1 MTKLQAQRNFVLDNR
16 LLYGFTHNTK
26 ETIQAI
32 RYMRGETSLP
42 EGAWPFIS
50 SEPLRESNPATAQ
63 PADSRYVVEISST
76 KVLELDG
83 KYLQLVRFKEAL
95 NFCPELLKIF
105 FDHASREALA
115 KRRAALQE
123 APSFSHVPEHV
134 QHALTHTVMHVQNA
148 QEILDD
154 LKTIQ
159 QLLGGTFV
167 LVTHCNA
174 INAEGQPIADRAQM
188 VETVKLAASTLGIPA
203 IEPGAL
209 LAHFGQSRG
218 MPDEGRDTAH
228 YTPAFAKLVGRAIC
242 EKLLGTAD
250 QNPVASTEPLD
261 WKQCIERAKASAR
274 ELEWDNAL
282 LLTNRAIELKNGS
295 PTAYVL
301 RARAVTA
308 LDQTDDILD
317 AWSIALSIDSNRS
330 AYILR
335 QAAEGAMEVGEY
347 DKARDWAA
355 ESLDKESDE
364 KTALL
369 LGRIHSKLGQNAQAE
384 QAFRK
389 YAAGDAVRALRFAS
403 RAHTPLA
410 DAANMV
416 NALASTPGVDQA
428 GLDSARAAVLK
439 RATREVK
446 RTGRV
451 GALLPTLSAFYAL
464 QSLPQ
469 DTQEDQDDQIN
480 QAYRRLLK
488 AYETYPEYQNSTE
501 TVALLGRLAP
511 LEATPG
517 AGACAR
523 RHRMLAAPGRLR
535 AAGRTRDRRAGRGET
550 VAARRPP
557 GRRARLCAVVAKRRH
572 GPEHRARPYRQV
584 PARAGPQL
592 PQMPDGRAPAGRRG
606 RPQWHPVDRS
616 VLSGADLAAAFA
628 RGCAQARV
636 PGAPLELHQRRRRHR
651 QRPARDPDLADGPR
665 GQYRAGHAQPEE
677 RQRRGKPPHPGPF
690 PAEQPGLIRDEKK
703 PEPEAPVFLCGQ
715 GGGHCS
721 RLRSIQAFFS
731 CTSRRWVSRSA
742 VGWSLAAS
750 AFSKAARAV
759 LATDSFAVTSKRTIS
774 RASGTDSGSEIDD
787 SLLNSR

>member
-1 MTKLQAQRNFVLDNR
+1 MIISTIGSCRVAGPMTKLQAQRNFVLDNR

-32 RYMRGETSLP
+32 RYMRGEIPIP
-42 EGAWPFIS
+42 ESVWPFIS
-50 SEPLRESNPATAQ
+50 SETPRESNPANAL
-63 PADSRYVVEISST
+63 PADARHVVEISST

-105 FDHASREALA
+105 FDHASHEALA

-123 APSFSHVPEHV
+123 APSFAHVPEHV
-134 QHALTHTVMHVQNA
+134 QHALTHTVLHMQNA
-148 QEILDD
+148 QEIMDD
-154 LKTIQ
+154 LKAIQ
-159 QLLGGTFV
+159 QLLGGSFV

-188 VETVKLAASTLGIPA
+188 VETVKLAASTLGIPV

-228 YTPAFAKLVGRAIC
+228 YTPAFAKLVGHAIC
-242 EKLLGTAD
+242 EKLLGNAD
-250 QNPVASTEPLD
+250 QNPVAASEPLD
-261 WKQCIERAKASAR
+261 WRQCIERAKASAR

-335 QAAEGAMEVGEY
+335 QAAEGAMEVGDY

-369 LGRIHSKLGQNAQAE
+369 LGRIHSKLGQNSLAE

-416 NALASTPGVDQA
+416 NALARSSGVDQA
-428 GLDSARAAVLK
+428 GLDAARAAVLK

-464 QSLPQ
+464 QSLPEGSQ
-469 DTQEDQDDQIN
+469 DDQDDQIN

-501 TVALLGRLAP
+501 TVTLLGRLA
-511 LEATPG
+511 
-517 AGACAR
+517 
-523 RHRMLAAPGRLR
+523 HLAPVDPRYVQR
-535 AAGRTRDRRAGRGET
+535 AAKQLQAQGHARAAIECWQRLAGSALPAERDT
-550 VAARRPP
+550 VA
-557 GRRARLCAVVAKRRH
+557 
-572 GPEHRARPYRQV
+572 
-584 PARAGPQL
+584 
-592 PQMPDGRAPAGRRG
+592 
-606 RPQWHPVDRS
+606 
-616 VLSGADLAAAFA
+616 LAAAKLSQLGA
-628 RGCAQARV
+628 YQAAARV
-636 PGAPLELHQRRRRHR
+636 YAQLSQSGSMDLNTAHDHIDKCLRALARSFRKCLTEDRLRDAEDALNGIQSIDPSYQGLISLQRS
-651 QRPARDPDLADGPR
+651 LADAHKR
-665 GQYRAGHAQPEE
+665 EFLTRRSNAANADDVIASAQRVIQTSPLDREANIE
-677 RQRRGKPPHPGPF
+677 LAMHSLKNGNV
-690 PAEQPGLIRDEKK
+690 AE
-703 PEPEAPVFLCGQ
+703 
-715 GGGHCS
+715 
-721 RLRSIQAFFS
+721 
-731 CTSRRWVSRSA
+731 SRRILDRFLQSNPA
-742 VGWSLAAS
+742 
-750 AFSKAARAV
+750 
-759 LATDSFAVTSKRTIS
+759 
-774 RASGTDSGSEIDD
+774 
-787 SLLNSR
+787 

>member
-1 MTKLQAQRNFVLDNR
+1 MIISTIGSCRVAGPMTKLQAQRNFVLDNR

-32 RYMRGETSLP
+32 RYMRGEITLP
-42 EGAWPFIS
+42 ESAWAFIS
-50 SEPLRESNPATAQ
+50 SEPPRESNPAHAH
-63 PADSRYVVEISST
+63 PADARHVVEISST

-105 FDHASREALA
+105 FDHATRDGLA
-115 KRRAALQE
+115 KRAAALRE
-123 APSFSHVPEHV
+123 APSFAHVPEHV

-154 LKTIQ
+154 LKSIQ
-159 QLLGGTFV
+159 QLLGGSFV

-188 VETVKLAASTLGIPA
+188 VETVKLAASTLGIPV

-250 QNPVASTEPLD
+250 QDLVASAEPLD

-274 ELEWDNAL
+274 DLEWDNAL

-335 QAAEGAMEVGEY
+335 QAAEGAMEVGEF

-416 NALASTPGVDQA
+416 NALARTAGVDQA
-428 GLDSARAAVLK
+428 GLDAARAAVLK

-469 DTQEDQDDQIN
+469 DGQEDQDDQIN

-488 AYETYPEYQNSTE
+488 AYETYPEYQHSTE
-501 TVALLGRLAP
+501 TVALLGRLAQ
-511 LEATPG
+511 
-517 AGACAR
+517 
-523 RHRMLAAPGRLR
+523 LAPVDPRYVQR
-535 AAGRTRDRRAGRGET
+535 AAKQLQAQG
-550 VAARRPP
+550 
-557 GRRARLCAVVAKRRH
+557 H
-572 GPEHRARPYRQV
+572 
-584 PARAGPQL
+584 ARAAVECWQRL
-592 PQMPDGRAPAGRRG
+592 AG
-606 RPQWHPVDRS
+606 S
-616 VLSGADLAAAFA
+616 
-628 RGCAQARV
+628 
-636 PGAPLELHQRRRRHR
+636 PL
-651 QRPARDPDLADGPR
+651 
-665 GQYRAGHAQPEE
+665 
-677 RQRRGKPPHPGPF
+677 
-690 PAEQPGLIRDEKK
+690 PAERDT
-703 PEPEAPVFLCGQ
+703 V
-715 GGGHCS
+715 
-721 RLRSIQAFFS
+721 
-731 CTSRRWVSRSA
+731 
-742 VGWSLAAS
+742 SLAAVKLS
-750 AFSKAARAV
+750 QLGAHQAAARVYAQ
-759 LATDSFAVTSKRTIS
+759 LSQ
-774 RASGTDSGSEIDD
+774 SGSMDLNTAHDHIDKCLRALARSFRKCLTEERLRD
-787 SLLNSR
+787 AEEALNGIQSIDPSYQGLISLQRSLADAHKREFLARRSNSANADDVIASAQRVIQTSPMDREANIELAMHNLKNGNVAESRRILDRFLQSNAA

>member
-1 MTKLQAQRNFVLDNR
+1 MIISTIGSCRVAGPMTKLQAQRNFVLDNR

-32 RYMRGETSLP
+32 RYMRGEIALP
-42 EGAWPFIS
+42 ESAWSFIS
-50 SEPLRESNPATAQ
+50 SEPLRESNPANAL

-105 FDHASREALA
+105 FDNASREALA

-123 APSFSHVPEHV
+123 APSFAHVPEHV
-134 QHALTHTVMHVQNA
+134 QHALSNTVMHVQNA

-154 LKTIQ
+154 LKSIQ
-159 QLLGGTFV
+159 QLLGNTFV

-188 VETVKLAASTLGIPA
+188 VETVKLAASTLGIPV

-228 YTPAFAKLVGRAIC
+228 YTPAFAKLVGRSIC
-242 EKLLGTAD
+242 DKLLGATE
-250 QNPVASTEPLD
+250 QNPVESTEPLD
-261 WKQCIERAKASAR
+261 WKQCIERAKTSAR
-274 ELEWDNAL
+274 EHEWDNAL

-317 AWSIALSIDSNRS
+317 AWSIALSIESNRS
-330 AYILR
+330 ANILR

-347 DKARDWAA
+347 DKARDWAS
-355 ESLDKESDE
+355 ESLRKEGDE

-369 LGRIHSKLGQNAQAE
+369 LGRIHSKLGQNSQAE

-389 YAAGDAVRALRFAS
+389 YASGNAERALRFAS

-416 NALASTPGVDQA
+416 NALANTPGVDQA
-428 GLDSARAAVLK
+428 GLDAARAAVLK

-446 RTGRV
+446 RTGRI

-469 DTQEDQDDQIN
+469 DGLEDRDDQIN

-488 AYETYPEYQNSTE
+488 AYETYPEYRNSTE
-501 TVALLGRLAP
+501 TVTLLGRLAQLAP
-511 LEATPG
+511 VDPRYVQRAAKQLQAQGHARAAVECWQRL
-517 AGACAR
+517 AGAALPAERDMVALAAVKLSQLGAHQAAARVYAQLSQSGAMDLNTAHDHIDKCLRALARNFRKCLTEERLRDAEDALNGIQSIDPSYQGLISLQRSLADAHKREFLAR
-523 RHRMLAAPGRLR
+523 RSNSANADDVIASAQRVIQTSPMDREANIELAMHNLKNGN
-535 AAGRTRDRRAGRGET
+535 
-550 VAARRPP
+550 VA
-557 GRRARLCAVVAKRRH
+557 
-572 GPEHRARPYRQV
+572 E
-584 PARAGPQL
+584 
-592 PQMPDGRAPAGRRG
+592 
-606 RPQWHPVDRS
+606 
-616 VLSGADLAAAFA
+616 
-628 RGCAQARV
+628 
-636 PGAPLELHQRRRRHR
+636 
-651 QRPARDPDLADGPR
+651 
-665 GQYRAGHAQPEE
+665 
-677 RQRRGKPPHPGPF
+677 
-690 PAEQPGLIRDEKK
+690 
-703 PEPEAPVFLCGQ
+703 
-715 GGGHCS
+715 
-721 RLRSIQAFFS
+721 
-731 CTSRRWVSRSA
+731 SRRILDRFLQSNPA
-742 VGWSLAAS
+742 
-750 AFSKAARAV
+750 
-759 LATDSFAVTSKRTIS
+759 
-774 RASGTDSGSEIDD
+774 
-787 SLLNSR
+787 